1 MRKIWL
7 KYKEEIFQANNSFGT
22 LTLCYRV
29 EKYRSGNSIVR
40 LCLTFLTI
48 IHPFMYF
55 S

>member
-7 KYKEEIFQANNSFGT
+7 KYKEEISQANNSFGT
-22 LTLCYRV
+22 LTLCYKV